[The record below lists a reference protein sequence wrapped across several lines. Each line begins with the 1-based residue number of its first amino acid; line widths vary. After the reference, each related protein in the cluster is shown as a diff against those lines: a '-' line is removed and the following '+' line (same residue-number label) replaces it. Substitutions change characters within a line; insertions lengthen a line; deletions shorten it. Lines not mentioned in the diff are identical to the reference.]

1 MDAVRKT
8 KSLCPVCLEKIEAEI
23 IEDKGSMYMVKTCP
37 EHGFFKTVVWREDAE
52 KYLLEG
58 IRQDATLHRL
68 FFELGRIYQKRNDS
82 EKAMQA
88 YFRALQL
95 IYGEDQE

>member
-1 MDAVRKT
+1 MG
-8 KSLCPVCLEKIEAEI
+8 KIEEAETFL
-23 IEDKGSMYMVKTCP
+23 K
-37 EHGFFKTVVWREDAE
+37 
-52 KYLLEG
+52 EG

-68 FFELGRIYQKRNDS
+68 YFELGRIYQQRNNS

-95 IYGEDQE
+95 IYQED